1 MADYESFK
9 EALSLLAEAVAKVR
23 SAGGAE
29 PVLVGGGAVEFYTAG
44 GFLSGD
50 LDLVAPETEAIEEA
64 LISVG
69 FDRPTG
75 PGQPRRGVFHPGL
88 GMGVEVV
95 SGALMDGQADRAR
108 IKVINIGHDR
118 SFKIIP
124 PEDLIADRMAQAV
137 STRIPDQ
144 RMVAQAVLLY
154 RLVQNLDED
163 YLDKRVKFET
173 GADAG
178 LAILR
183 MWAEENADHG
193 I

>member
-23 SAGGAE
+23 SDGEVE
-29 PVLVGGGAVEFYTAG
+29 PILVGGGAVEFYTAG
-44 GFLSGD
+44 GIISGD
-50 LDLVAPETEAIEEA
+50 LDLVAPEVEPIEEA

-69 FDRPTG
+69 FDRSTG
-75 PGQPRRGVFHPGL
+75 PGKPRRGVVHPRL

-95 SGALMDGQADRAR
+95 SGALMDGKADRAR
-108 IKVINIGHDR
+108 IKVINIAHDR

-124 PEDLIADRMAQAV
+124 PEDLIADRMAQAL

-154 RLVQNLDED
+154 RLVQDLDED
-163 YLDKRVKFET
+163 
-173 GADAG
+173 
-178 LAILR
+178 
-183 MWAEENADHG
+183 
-193 I
+193 